1 MTELT
6 PTEREAMCH
15 AFGLSIS
22 HRTPVK
28 NAFRCTRESHWH
40 GVWVP
45 LVRRELA
52 TMKNIEH
59 GCVTFTV
66 TEAGSIALLGM
77 TLADLE
83 KHRFSSHRFSI
94 SEIHKALGL
103 PPRMRRVK

>member
-15 AFGLSIS
+15 ALGLSIPN
-22 HRTPVK
+22 RTPVK

-40 GVWVP
+40 GVWIP
-45 LVRRELA
+45 LARRELA
-52 TMKNIEH
+52 TMEKSEH
-59 GCVTFTV
+59 GRATFTV

-77 TLADLE
+77 ALAELE
-83 KHRFSSHRFSI
+83 GHRFSI

-103 PPRMRRVK
+103 PPRMRRVKV